1 MNSVDVS
8 GFTTKV
14 FHYETFR
21 LAAKWDGILLL
32 RDSTE
37 PELGHCVTGNNK
49 QKIQTT
55 AILSKRWV
63 MALYLRTFCGI
74 KFNRSRTQGK
84 HRGVVLKSHPVLA
97 HRLGDRADR
106 IGHRIQG
113 LSCQELC
120 PCCLLG
126 RKPSSSNFCSQ
137 SKPYREPS
145 PDFPEDNSCTQPPD
159 GSASKGFTPKP
170 QDLSST

>member
-113 LSCQELC
+113 LCVRNFAPAVCSVGN
-120 PCCLLG
+120 LL
-126 RKPSSSNFCSQ
+126 PLTSALSQ
-137 SKPYREPS
+137 SLTESLPLISQRTTAAPNHQTAQLVKALP
-145 PDFPEDNSCTQPPD
+145 
-159 GSASKGFTPKP
+159 
-170 QDLSST
+170 LSLRT